1 MFQLR
6 DEHVKKFRNDGYL
19 IVENLFDVGDLER
32 LRRRIEELSS
42 ADGVNLTKGRRQV
55 EPRVEMGEE
64 VPMEGYASS
73 LRKMSHVA
81 FEDPIFLEHAREDRI
96 IDIIEA
102 LLGPD
107 IVLAQDQLFM
117 KPPRVGS
124 RQKFHQ
130 DSPLGFDLDPPDQM
144 VTCWCALDEASIE
157 NGCLWMIPGSHLQG
171 VTDKEVWRSYEPIDG
186 VEPPEARPV
195 ELAPGSCSF
204 HHGLTLHAS
213 RPNLTD
219 RSRWGYATHYASARC
234 RFSGD
239 SHDHI
244 TIRGRRFPG
253 CL

>member
-6 DEHVKKFRNDGYL
+6 DEHVKKFHNDGYL

-73 LRKMSHVA
+73 LRMMSHVA

-124 RQKFHQ
+124 RRRYHQ
-130 DSPLGFDLDPPDQM
+130 DAPSGFDLDPPDQV
-144 VTCWCALDEASIE
+144 VT
-157 NGCLWMIPGSHLQG
+157 
-171 VTDKEVWRSYEPIDG
+171 
-186 VEPPEARPV
+186 
-195 ELAPGSCSF
+195 
-204 HHGLTLHAS
+204 
-213 RPNLTD
+213 
-219 RSRWGYATHYASARC
+219 
-234 RFSGD
+234 
-239 SHDHI
+239 
-244 TIRGRRFPG
+244 
-253 CL
+253 